1 MPEDAYGLRLLGDQV
16 HLDAM
21 ALAIVNRAVHE
32 GGNVEIAAEL
42 AVDADQNVEI
52 ESRGNAG
59 GVVIGV
65 VNHPLVLLEVDADD
79 HLRTPSKNLAGAAQE
94 GARFLRP
101 ESAQR
106 RPRKEADLGH
116 SSDPG
121 RQRKRRGETGG
132 NR

>member
-52 ESRGNAG
+52 EPRGDAG

-65 VNHPLVLLEVDADD
+65 VKHPLVLLEIDADD
-79 HLRTPSKNLAGAAQE
+79 HLRALAQNVAGAAQE
-94 GARFLRP
+94 GARFVRL
-101 ESAQR
+101 EIAER
-106 RPRKEADLGH
+106 RSRKESDLGH
-116 SSDPG
+116 PF
-121 RQRKRRGETGG
+121 
-132 NR
+132 N